1 MQVGAGSDEV
11 DEGVSVAVV
20 DAIVAVAEM
29 IMLVKDSDNDIV
41 K

>member
-20 DAIVAVAEM
+20 DAIVAVAEI